1 MLRAQDGTVG
11 NRGPDR
17 LGHGDAVARCP
28 VRKLSGSEV
37 PLLSVAEQAGAC
49 RPFGAEDRQGVSCR
63 HGPGRTDGR
72 VVEKREEFNAFVTR
86 NVAPFAEQ
94 WDRDQQVPAGVISQM
109 AQAGYLGCSLPPEY
123 GGQGWDI
130 VTFGLLN
137 EAFGRAS
144 SALTGV

>member
-1 MLRAQDGTVG
+1 MPAIWGGRPEGDFMPIRAWNDGGVVKTRQD
-11 NRGPDR
+11 
-17 LGHGDAVARCP
+17 
-28 VRKLSGSEV
+28 
-37 PLLSVAEQAGAC
+37 
-49 RPFGAEDRQGVSCR
+49 
-63 HGPGRTDGR
+63 
-72 VVEKREEFNAFVTR
+72 FNAFGTR
-86 NVAPFAEQ
+86 NVAQFAEQ

-144 SALTGV
+144 SALTGVLTVQAMVSMALLKIGRAHV

>member
-1 MLRAQDGTVG
+1 M
-11 NRGPDR
+11 
-17 LGHGDAVARCP
+17 
-28 VRKLSGSEV
+28 
-37 PLLSVAEQAGAC
+37 
-49 RPFGAEDRQGVSCR
+49 
-63 HGPGRTDGR
+63 
-72 VVEKREEFNAFVTR
+72 VEKREEFNAFVTR

-144 SALTGV
+144 SALTGVLTVQAMVSMALLKWGTTEQKRRWLPPLAKGEMLGAFALRSRAPAVPCSRW

>member
-1 MLRAQDGTVG
+1 M
-11 NRGPDR
+11 
-17 LGHGDAVARCP
+17 
-28 VRKLSGSEV
+28 SEK
-37 PLLSVAEQAGAC
+37 
-49 RPFGAEDRQGVSCR
+49 F
-63 HGPGRTDGR
+63 
-72 VVEKREEFNAFVTR
+72 KAFVTR

-94 WDRDQQVPAGVISQM
+94 LDRDQQVPSGVISQM

-144 SALTGV
+144 SALTGVLTVQATVSMALLKCGTTEQKPRWPPPLAKRETRDACALPDRGP